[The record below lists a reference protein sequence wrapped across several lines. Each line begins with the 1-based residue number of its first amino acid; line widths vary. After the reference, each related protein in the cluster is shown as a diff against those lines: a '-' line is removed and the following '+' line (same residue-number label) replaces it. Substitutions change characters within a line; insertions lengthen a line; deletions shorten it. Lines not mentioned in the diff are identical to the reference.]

1 MANFAI
7 IDCEYVQF
15 SISDRRIIE
24 IGIVLMNDQSG
35 HLELIDQYQTL
46 INPGRPCPKDV
57 LKLTGIT
64 QLELDSAPR
73 FDLVAEM
80 IELLTR
86 EQTLVGHNIKEDFK
100 ALQSEFDVLGLD
112 FRRKS
117 TCTFDLAKASLPEL
131 PSYELKN
138 LCHWFNIKLDN
149 HHRALDD
156 AMATAELFCKLYEPH
171 IRKREEHPQVT
182 AMRCHPK
189 LNPKLFSQWKRQPA
203 VIDCFKNGQLM
214 AMDWVRNLH
223 DEGPKLLVQ
232 LHRQEGHSFDKIV
245 IHDCTDPIDALL
257 RFRFRL
263 KKLKPLHNVK
273 EEAKLWVVERLGWGF
288 RLNKWNQAKG
298 TILFQTKNR
307 KDAQEKLHALLE
319 NLDRPKLY
327 YRDPEDT
334 EWKKE
339 QQQAHR
345 EFIQSVTK
353 KVADYPEN
361 HFAVRFGSNSPSYLF
376 YQGKLCGKRY
386 IKQKD
391 FPQLRQLPE
400 DYRKIYETP
409 QIRHQLIHLLLQE
422 KNRHQK
428 EIEFIRLKENC
439 P

>member
-24 IGIVLMNDQSG
+24 IGIVLMNDQSD

-86 EQTLVGHNIKEDFK
+86 DQTLIGHNIKEDFK
-100 ALQSEFDVLGLD
+100 ALQSEFDVLGID

-117 TCTFDLAKASLPEL
+117 ICTFDLAKLSLPEL

-138 LCHWFNIKLDN
+138 LCQWFNIKLDN

-156 AMATAELFCKLYEPH
+156 AMATAELFCKLHEPH
-171 IRKREEHPQVT
+171 IKRQEEHPQVT
-182 AMRCHPK
+182 AMRSHPR
-189 LNPKLFSQWKRQPA
+189 LDPKLFTHWKQQPA
-203 VIDCFKNGQLM
+203 VIDCFQKGQLM
-214 AMDWVRNLH
+214 AMEWVRNLH

-232 LHRQEGHSFDKIV
+232 LHRQEGYCFDKIV
-245 IHDCTDPIDALL
+245 VYECTDPIDALL
-257 RFRFRL
+257 NYRFRL
-263 KKLKPLHNVK
+263 KKFKPVFNVK
-273 EEAKLWVVERLGWGF
+273 AESKLWVVERQGWGF
-288 RLNKWNQAKG
+288 RINKWNQAKG

-307 KDAQEKLHALLE
+307 KDAQEKLHSLLKNFE
-319 NLDRPKLY
+319 RPKLF

-339 QQQAHR
+339 QQQIHR
-345 EFIQSVTK
+345 DYIQSITK
-353 KVADYPEN
+353 KVADYPDS
-361 HFAVRFGSNSPSYLF
+361 HFAVRFGSNSPSYIF
-376 YQGKLCGKRY
+376 SEGKLCGRRY
-386 IKQKD
+386 MKQD
-391 FPQLRQLPE
+391 HL
-400 DYRKIYETP
+400 RKIFETP
-409 QIRHQLIHLLLQE
+409 QLRHQLIHLILQE

-428 EIEFIRLKENC
+428 EIEFIRLKEQS